1 MNTAGKHIIDVTIT
15 VNAPIEKVWKL
26 WITPEDIKQWN
37 NLSDEWHVTK
47 AENDLRKGG
56 QFLFVMGL
64 KDGGFSFDFTGTY
77 DEIIPH
83 GLIAYTLNDKRVA
96 AITFTGSNPVHI
108 TEDFE
113 PNSTD
118 DIEMQRGFCTAVL
131 HSFKK
136 YAESNL

>member
-1 MNTAGKHIIDVTIT
+1 MNTAGKHIIGVTIT
-15 VNAPIEKVWKL
+15 VNASIEKVWKL
-26 WITPEDIKQWN
+26 WTTAEDIRLWN
-37 NLSDEWHVTK
+37 NLSDEWHVPK

-56 QFLFVMGL
+56 QFLYVMGL
-64 KDGGFSFDFTGTY
+64 KDESFSFDFTGTY

-96 AITFTGSNPVHI
+96 AITFTGSNPVQI

-118 DIEMQRGFCTAVL
+118 DIEMQRSFCTAVL
-131 HSFKK
+131 QSFKK
-136 YAESNL
+136 YVESEM